1 MAEAGADRDGVG
13 NGGVWPDAGGSS
25 GVGIPGD
32 RADRPP
38 SVDALAR
45 SLAPTGLPHPLLVDA
60 ARAALARGDAGLATA
75 EAERRRAG
83 LLQPVINATGVL
95 LHTSLGRAPLA
106 VAQPAGYV
114 NLEIDLGHGVRGSR
128 QAHVGG
134 LLARACGAEAALV
147 VNNGAAAVLVVL
159 AALAAG
165 RPTAVSRGELVEIG
179 GGFRLPEVMAL
190 SGTRLV
196 EVGTTNRTRAADY
209 AAVAN
214 EAALLLKVH
223 ASNYRIEG
231 FTSAATVADLAGLGP
246 PVVVDAGS
254 GLLDAGC
261 PWLPG
266 GPPAWLAGEPAV
278 RQALEAGAAL
288 VTFSGDKLLGGPQA
302 GVVAGRADLVAAC
315 AAHPLYRTV
324 RPGALVLAAL
334 QQVALAYLER
344 SAHRLPFWRLATTPA
359 DVLRRRAEALA
370 AGIDRARPARCA
382 SVTGGGTLPGV
393 EVPSWGVTLP
403 GDLTAALRRARPRP
417 VVARVRHGETVV
429 DLRTVEEGDDPELRA
444 AVVAAL
450 AG

>member
-1 MAEAGADRDGVG
+1 MTAAAGADGAGAG
-13 NGGVWPDAGGSS
+13 NEGT
-25 GVGIPGD
+25 

-45 SLAPTGLPHPLLVDA
+45 SLAATGLPHPLLVDA
-60 ARAALARGDAGLATA
+60 ARAALERGDAGLAAA

-95 LHTSLGRAPLA
+95 LHTNLGRAPLA

-114 NLEIDLGHGVRGSR
+114 NLELDLDRGVRGAR
-128 QAHVGG
+128 HVHVGG

-179 GGFRLPEVMAL
+179 GGFRIPEVMAL

-196 EVGTTNRTRAADY
+196 EVGTTNRTRVADY
-209 AAVAN
+209 AAVAGDV
-214 EAALLLKVH
+214 AVLLKVH

-231 FTSAATVADLAGLGP
+231 FTSAASVADLAGLGP
-246 PVVVDAGS
+246 PVVVDVGS

-359 DVLRRRAEALA
+359 DVLRRRAEAMA

>member
-1 MAEAGADRDGVG
+1 
-13 NGGVWPDAGGSS
+13 
-25 GVGIPGD
+25 
-32 RADRPP
+32 
-38 SVDALAR
+38 
-45 SLAPTGLPHPLLVDA
+45 
-60 ARAALARGDAGLATA
+60 
-75 EAERRRAG
+75 
-83 LLQPVINATGVL
+83 
-95 LHTSLGRAPLA
+95 
-106 VAQPAGYV
+106 
-114 NLEIDLGHGVRGSR
+114 
-128 QAHVGG
+128 
-134 LLARACGAEAALV
+134 
-147 VNNGAAAVLVVL
+147 
-159 AALAAG
+159 
-165 RPTAVSRGELVEIG
+165 
-179 GGFRLPEVMAL
+179 
-190 SGTRLV
+190 
-196 EVGTTNRTRAADY
+196 
-209 AAVAN
+209 
-214 EAALLLKVH
+214 
-223 ASNYRIEG
+223 
-231 FTSAATVADLAGLGP
+231 
-246 PVVVDAGS
+246 VVVDVGS